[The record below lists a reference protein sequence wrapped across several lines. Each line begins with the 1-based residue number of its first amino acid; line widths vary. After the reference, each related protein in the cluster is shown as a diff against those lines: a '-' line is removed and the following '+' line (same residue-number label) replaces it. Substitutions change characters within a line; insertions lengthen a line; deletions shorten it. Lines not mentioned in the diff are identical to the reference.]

1 MSRSTRL
8 NSQDAALPT
17 VSLTTT
23 LVMALKAQLR
33 KFGSDAANQLVTA
46 LCAAIFAGLLYYLG
60 RDFFHNKL
68 AGSDHEIKAWLYLV
82 FYHLANA
89 FLAKYL
95 VGRLWPHSLGHNA
108 VLTGSAALGRHE
120 HTSETLAPLQQ
131 WLGESP
137 AAIHKLALALKLAD
151 IVLVCGILGFLAM
164 SPFLGYSVAMI
175 FGVFLGYMALVAGL
189 TFAFNRLHR
198 FSDQRSP
205 KPLPQNTPSFVK
217 AVSAMAHWR
226 LRQLYRNNFSVVFYA
241 ALALLALITG
251 AILAMGGL
259 DYRLVGF
266 IFAMAGFFVAA
277 PLYHQLAEDLSASWF
292 ERNNP
297 VSHSHVIC
305 CYFYLAL
312 LHLLVWLSIA
322 FACIASITAVAGSGS
337 WAELWAEHQLHILIW
352 LGLVA
357 IAPVLCPGVLFQID
371 GTKPAI
377 QLIIAF
383 MATVVLCSLVLIE
396 PLVWFLLPF
405 ASYIG
410 CYYQQGR
417 YYRA

>member
-1 MSRSTRL
+1 MSRSSRSNRL
-8 NSQDAALPT
+8 TPHDAALPS
-17 VSLTTT
+17 VGLTTT
-23 LVMALKAQLR
+23 LVMALKAQFR
-33 KFGSDAANQLVTA
+33 KFGADAANQLVTA

-95 VGRLWPHSLGHNA
+95 VGRLWPLGLSYPA
-108 VLTGSAALGRHE
+108 GAAALGRHE
-120 HTSETLAPLQQ
+120 HATQSLTAMQQ
-131 WLGESP
+131 WLGEAPSE
-137 AAIHKLALALKLAD
+137 IHKLTLALKFTD
-151 IVLVCGILGFLAM
+151 ILMVSGILAFLAM
-164 SPFLGYSVAMI
+164 SPFLGYSVAMVIGI
-175 FGVFLGYMALVAGL
+175 FMGYMALVAGL
-189 TFAFNRLHR
+189 TIGFSRLR
-198 FSDQRSP
+198 RISDP
-205 KPLPQNTPSFVK
+205 KNVAPLPEGSPSFVS
-217 AVSAMAHWR
+217 AVSAMASWR

-251 AILAMGGL
+251 ATLAMRGL
-259 DYRLVGF
+259 DYRLAGF
-266 IFAMAGFFVAA
+266 VFAMAGFFVAA
-277 PLYHQLAEDLSASWF
+277 PLFHQLAEDLSASWF

-297 VSHSHVIC
+297 VSHSHVIY
-305 CYFYLAL
+305 CYFYLAT
-312 LHLLVWLSIA
+312 LHLIIWL
-322 FACIASITAVAGSGS
+322 CIALSCIVAVAALSGGSA
-337 WAELWAEHQLHILIW
+337 WTELWAAHRLHILIW

-383 MATVVLCSLVLIE
+383 MATVVLSSLVLIE
-396 PLVWFLLPF
+396 PIVWLLVPF
-405 ASYIG
+405 VSYIA